1 MSRWERF
8 GFSMEIDGAAVRDWY
23 ARAGEWDCGCGH
35 CRNFLK
41 LARARALPAPVLE
54 FLDGLSVPPERST
67 YVCELDRVGDKL
79 YYQVNYRLPG
89 KKLAGP
95 ERDSVNQGWGGVWCG
110 DDPYPYGAPGFPK
123 PHFDVSFFVWLPW
136 VLDEPPEGE

>member
-41 LARARALPAPVLE
+41 E
-54 FLDGLSVPPERST
+54 
-67 YVCELDRVGDKL
+67 DKL